1 MGRPRRIY
9 RWVASIAVVDDR
21 NDRKVC
27 ILRHRRGVEVP
38 ERRDTGERFQ
48 LIDVHDLRAW
58 GRASRRDFTAV
69 HRGRLDHPI

>member
-1 MGRPRRIY
+1 
-9 RWVASIAVVDDR
+9 
-21 NDRKVC
+21 
-27 ILRHRRGVEVP
+27 
-38 ERRDTGERFQ
+38 